1 MRLASPN
8 TLQYNNGYICIATE
22 FQTKSAFLSKIL
34 TLTLD
39 KLYFHV
45 FGDAPCITCHF
56 TVLQEFKTQA
66 IKCLDGQA
74 V

>member
-1 MRLASPN
+1 MTGNASGVLQTRGN
-8 TLQYNNGYICIATE
+8 TIMVIYVLQQN
-22 FQTKSAFLSKIL
+22 
-34 TLTLD
+34 
-39 KLYFHV
+39 LYFHV